1 MANDPPMLQLAKV
14 VARSMASGKP
24 SSGMQQIG
32 DALSSDPSSVFQVVD
47 LIFAQTA
54 KKKPAERIIESLAFM
69 LGATL
74 EVQRWKAE
82 SHGSATTD
90 LIEQVR
96 QHATAN
102 AQKENASTLAI
113 DVIAGAF
120 AQAKLPLGD
129 DFEAILEN
137 RFRNTPPASSE
148 AAYADFEQHLE
159 EMVAAL
165 GGDAFLVHEQLLEL
179 LSRIPSHT
187 RPAMIGMLPF
197 MRSEILREA
206 AAGWL
211 LDQDDA
217 VSKVMTDSLAQAA
230 VQGFVSGDT
239 VNRLIQIRNWIGEDR
254 RPAVDSIVRTA
265 RQKGAAPSAPARLQ
279 PHEVVVT
286 APDGA
291 GAQSIHIRLRQRTS
305 SSFANILVKH
315 GFGIREAWVSPDMT
329 QAEADQFLDQIFVQ
343 TDAYESS
350 LESVTTLLR
359 HGLAVNADCGQ
370 KIPFELLRVIEAI
383 GLDSITPERVDA
395 MALVDR
401 IMAETG
407 ASENQDAAAKKAIAA
422 SRHWPQQHMM
432 FDSWFEDLTEAEA
445 RAIPKGA
452 KTARKRHVLESMISP
467 RRARWGELLAWSSFI
482 VSEDDP
488 DLACDMAL
496 VARLFLGDEP
506 LEDLPLAMT
515 IAENT
520 LLAAEQR

>member
-1 MANDPPMLQLAKV
+1 MLQLAKV

-32 DALSSDPSSVFQVVD
+32 DALSSDPSSVCQVVD
-47 LIFAQTA
+47 LIFGQAA
-54 KKKPAERIIESLAFM
+54 KKKPAERILESLAFM
-69 LGATL
+69 LATTL

-120 AQAKLPLGD
+120 AQAKLPLGN

-148 AAYADFEQHLE
+148 AAFAGFEQHLE

-165 GGDAFLVHEQLLEL
+165 GGDPFLVHEQLLEL

-230 VQGFVSGDT
+230 VQGLVSGNT

-265 RQKGAAPSAPARLQ
+265 RQKGAAPSAAAKLQ
-279 PHEVVVT
+279 PHEIVVT

-343 TDAYESS
+343 TDAYQSS
-350 LESVTTLLR
+350 LESVAALLR

-370 KIPFELLRVIEAI
+370 QIPFELLRVIEAI
-383 GLDSITPERVDA
+383 GLDSATPEHVDA
-395 MALVDR
+395 VVLVDR

-407 ASENQDAAAKKAIAA
+407 ASENQDAAVKKAIAA

-432 FDSWFEDLTEAEA
+432 FDSWFEDLTEAGA

-452 KTARKRHVLESMISP
+452 KTARKRHVLEKVISP
-467 RRARWGELLAWSSFI
+467 RRARWGELLAWSSFT

-488 DLACDMAL
+488 ELARDMAL
-496 VARLFLGDEP
+496 VAKLFLGDKP
-506 LEDLPLAMT
+506 LESLPLAMT

-520 LLAAEQR
+520 LLAAEQS